1 MDFKEANLSVC
12 IPDKYKKY
20 GWTNNIKALVAFE
33 YMHNKNL
40 ALHFMAKDNKTYF
53 YMLKRAINKQYT
65 KVFKQWFEL
74 VKWEDSNSEAIKS
87 LFWRAIHKDSYH
99 IAKYLVINHRDK
111 LNFSCEES
119 IQLMY
124 STKSS
129 RSMKFIYENYLQN
142 NSIIQ
147 RIPFSVWCSIHDLS
161 YFYDDRVMKFMLS
174 VNIPFKGP
182 MNLEFET
189 EENKKPLSLKEALAI
204 FGYRHEPRNRIN

>member
-1 MDFKEANLSVC
+1 
-12 IPDKYKKY
+12 
-20 GWTNNIKALVAFE
+20 
-33 YMHNKNL
+33 
-40 ALHFMAKDNKTYF
+40 
-53 YMLKRAINKQYT
+53 MLKRAVNKQYT

-74 VKWEDSNSEAIKS
+74 VKWQDSNSEAVKS

-99 IAKYLVINHRDK
+99 IAKYLVINHKDK
-111 LNFSCEES
+111 LDFSCEES

-124 STKSS
+124 SAKSS

-142 NSIIQ
+142 NSVIQ

-161 YFYDDRVMKFMLS
+161 YFYDDRVMKFILS

-204 FGYRHEPRNRIN
+204 FGYRYEPRYQRN